1 MFWYNN
7 RMDILEIA
15 DMIGIAAFGLSGF
28 LIAVRKELDLL
39 GVILFA
45 FLTALGGGIIRD
57 IIINQTPV
65 SLKDPLPSLIVI
77 TVIVL
82 AKFSKMAK
90 KTKPERFKVFILSDA
105 MGLVSFSI
113 TGALI
118 GIGNELNFF
127 GVVILSLSTAIGG
140 GVLRDILIN
149 EVPLILTS
157 GFYATVSVIIS
168 TLLYM
173 ADYLGYVND
182 ITITFVFVFGLFL
195 RLFAYYKNWNLPT
208 A

>member
-1 MFWYNN
+1 MN
-7 RMDILEIA
+7 ILEIA
-15 DMIGIAAFGLSGF
+15 DIIGIAAFGLSGF

-57 IIINQTPV
+57 VIINQTPI
-65 SLKDPLPSLIVI
+65 SLKDPMPSLIVI
-77 TVIVL
+77 TVIIV
-82 AKFSKMAK
+82 AKIFKIAK
-90 KTKPERFKVFILSDA
+90 KTNPERLKVFIVSDA

-118 GIGNELNFF
+118 GINHGLNFF

-157 GFYATVSVIIS
+157 GFYATISVIIS
-168 TLLYM
+168 TLLYG
-173 ADYLGYVND
+173 ANYLGYIND
-182 ITITFVFVFGLFL
+182 ITVTCIFISALFL
-195 RLFAYYKNWNLPT
+195 RLFAYHKNWSLPT
-208 A
+208 V